1 MAVVQNV
8 VLILPLLFGVAMSS
22 FWSIPSFTD
31 ISDFGGGG
39 GGWVGD
45 PPEENNK
52 VASQLQQ
59 PQDNDYQTDYKGSWE
74 LASQSSGIS
83 AMHAVLMPTNKVI
96 MFDAT
101 NFGPSKIQLPP
112 GDCRPIPK
120 QPGEVDCWAHSVEF
134 DIYTSLLR
142 PLKVLT
148 NTWCSSGALDVDGTL
163 VQTGGW
169 RDGGQGVRY
178 LESCTTCNWEE
189 HPVALSAQRWYS
201 SQHILPDGRMF
212 VVGGRRQFSYEFVP
226 ARGQTNGRGQKFF
239 LPLLK
244 ETTDIVENNLYP
256 FVNLNTDGNLFILAN
271 NRSILLDYT
280 TNTVIREY
288 PILPGGS
295 RNYPSSAMSAL
306 LPIRLRGNMKRVT
319 AEVIVCG
326 GAPSMSSKDAEVGN
340 FLPAL
345 TSCGRLDLNKAGAQ
359 WRIEYMPTPR
369 VMGDMLLLPN
379 AEVLLINGAKRG
391 SAGWNFATDANLEPL
406 VYKPGNPRGNR
417 FFPMAST
424 TIPRMYHSTSVI
436 LPDGKVLVAG
446 SNPNDGYNFT
456 VEFPTE
462 LRVEK
467 FWPYYFDPLLAIH
480 RPLLLNVDDGKELK
494 YGNKYQVSVNL
505 VDGDLN
511 IGNCKI
517 TMYAPP
523 YTTHGYSQNQRMLI
537 LRLGEVELVGFN
549 KYDIRFNA
557 PANSKVAPPGYY
569 LLFVVNR
576 GIPSNGMWVRIQ

>member
-1 MAVVQNV
+1 MAIVQKV
-8 VLILPLLFGVAMSS
+8 VLFIPLLLGAAMASFG
-22 FWSIPSFTD
+22 SIPSFD
-31 ISDFGGGG
+31 KPSNSNGGG
-39 GGWVGD
+39 GGWISDVLERKTEVA
-45 PPEENNK
+45 PP
-52 VASQLQQ
+52 
-59 PQDNDYQTDYKGSWE
+59 NDFQTDYKGSWE
-74 LASQSSGIS
+74 LASKSSGIS

-101 NFGPSKIQLPP
+101 NFGPSKIKLPP
-112 GDCRPIPK
+112 RDCRPIPK
-120 QPGEVDCWAHSVEF
+120 QPGEVDCWAHAVEF
-134 DIYTSLLR
+134 DIYTSSLR

-148 NTWCSSGALDVDGTL
+148 NTWCSSGALDADGTL

-169 RDGGQGVRY
+169 REGGRGVRY
-178 LESCTTCNWEE
+178 LDACTTCNWEE
-189 HPVALSAQRWYS
+189 HPVALSAPRWYS
-201 SQHILPDGRMF
+201 SQHVLPDGRML

-226 ARGQTNGRGQKFF
+226 KRGQVNGRRQKIL

-244 ETTDIVENNLYP
+244 ETSDLVENNLYP

-280 TNTVIREY
+280 TNTIIREY

-306 LPIRLRGNMKRVT
+306 LPLRLRGQVKRVVV
-319 AEVIVCG
+319 EVIVCG
-326 GAPSMSSKDAEVGN
+326 GAPSTSPKDAEVGK
-340 FLPAL
+340 FVPAL
-345 TSCGRLDLNKAGAQ
+345 RSCGRLDLNKVGAE

-391 SAGWNFATDANLEPL
+391 SAGWNFAKDPNLEPL
-406 VYKPGNPRGNR
+406 VYKPGNRRGNR
-417 FFPMAST
+417 FFPMNPT
-424 TIPRMYHSTSVI
+424 TIPRMYHSSSVV

-456 VEFPTE
+456 VEFSTE

-467 FWPYYFDPLLAIH
+467 FSPYYLDPKLATHAPI
-480 RPLLLNVDDGKELK
+480 LLNADKGKELE
-494 YGNKYQVSVNL
+494 YGANHQVL
-505 VDGDLN
+505 VSLSDTDLN
-511 IGNCKI
+511 VGNCKI
-517 TMYAPP
+517 TMYTPP

-537 LRLGEVELVGFN
+537 LSLSKVEQVGSK
-549 KYDIRFNA
+549 KYEISFNA
-557 PANSKVAPPGYY
+557 PVNSKIAPSGYY

-576 GIPSNGMWVRIQ
+576 GIPSNGMWVRIK